1 MAEEIKKDDYGK
13 ILLSWVFPEYIKHQ
27 RTAGWYAGAVVL
39 VAGLLLYAVWTSN
52 FLFAVMIVVVFMTI
66 IFHNFG
72 EPDELE
78 CIIFEDGVRIGSK
91 YHLWSDIKRFWIIY
105 QPPEVKT
112 LYFNFKGLAP
122 TVSVDLCDQN
132 PVGVREVLLKYLKE
146 DLGHDR
152 ELAGD
157 ELSRW
162 LKI

>member
-1 MAEEIKKDDYGK
+1 
-13 ILLSWVFPEYIKHQ
+13 LSSWVFPEYVKHQ
-27 RTAGWYAGAVVL
+27 RTASWYLGAVIL
-39 VAGLLLYAVWTSN
+39 IAGLLLYAVWTSN
-52 FLFAVMIVVVFMTI
+52 FLFAVMIIVVFMTI

-72 EPDELE
+72 EPAQIDFV
-78 CIIFEDGVRIGSK
+78 IFEDGAQIGSK
-91 YHLWSDIKRFWIIY
+91 FHLWSDIKKFWIIY

-112 LYFNFKGLAP
+112 LYFDFKGLAP
-122 TVSVDLCDQN
+122 TVSVDLVDQN
-132 PVGVREVLLKYLKE
+132 PLQVRELLLRYLKE